1 MLDNILNLIKD
12 TVTQSI
18 GKNKDVPEEK
28 KVQAVNVTTQALANG
43 LKENLHLGNLSHLTS
58 LLKGGTA
65 VEKNPITHNIMGSVS
80 SSLIQKIGLS
90 PTIAGL
96 IANSIVP
103 LVMKVISG
111 KVNDKNEK
119 GFDVESLIQTF
130 TGKSKE
136 GIMGKLGKLFS

>member
-1 MLDNILNLIKD
+1 MLDNILNLIKE

-28 KVQAVNVTTQALANG
+28 KVQAVNVTTQALTSG

-58 LLKGGTA
+58 LFKEGSS
-65 VEKNPITHNIMGSVS
+65 VEKNPVTHNIIGTVTR
-80 SSLIQKIGLS
+80 SLIQRIALS

-96 IANSIVP
+96 IANSVVP

-119 GFDVESLIQTF
+119 GFNVESLIQTF
-130 TGKSKE
+130 AGKSKE
-136 GIMGKLGKLFS
+136 GIMGKIGKLFS